1 MDVIKTKYDL
11 LDDEAGAIN
20 LLQKYDII
28 PKIKWRSKG
37 HEMKMNIS
45 QNKI

>member
-20 LLQKYDII
+20 LLQMYDII
-28 PKIKWRSKG
+28 PKIRCSKG